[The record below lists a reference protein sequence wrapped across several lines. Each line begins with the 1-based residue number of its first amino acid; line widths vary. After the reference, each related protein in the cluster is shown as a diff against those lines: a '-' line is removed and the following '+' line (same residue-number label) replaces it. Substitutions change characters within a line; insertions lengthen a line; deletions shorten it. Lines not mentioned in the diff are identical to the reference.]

1 MYIDVFQH
9 HRAIEKFPDWV
20 INDCRKSHP
29 DSFRKFVKSA
39 VADSNIVY
47 SNLDY
52 FKQYEGAKVIFV
64 AGGPSSKETEWETD
78 GYDFIW
84 SCNHFFR
91 HPRLKDAKVDLAM
104 IMPEVDLQSKEF
116 LEYREKHSPHYGF
129 EIHDKWVA
137 HQFDEYDKYFCMHT
151 RFYSKI
157 GIGAR
162 MLIFAAALKCKEV
175 AFVGLDGPIY
185 QIRGN
190 HGFENG
196 KSSFPACYHNMPQDA
211 ILKSYLDQH
220 EMLWQHINESYPN
233 TTFTNLGYGDEQ
245 HRFINNK
252 GISQ

>member
-29 DSFRKFVKSA
+29 DSFRKFVNSA

-52 FKQYEGAKVIFV
+52 FKQYEGAKVLFV
-64 AGGPSSKETEWETD
+64 AGGPSSKETEWTAD
-78 GYDFIW
+78 GYDYTW

-91 HPRLKDAKVDLAM
+91 HPRLKDIKVDLAM
-104 IMPEVDLQSKEF
+104 IMPEVDLQSEEF
-116 LEYREKHSPHYGF
+116 LSYRDLHQVYLGF

-137 HQFDEYDKYFCMHT
+137 HPFDSYNKYFCMHT

-162 MLIFAAALKCKEV
+162 MLIFGGALKCKEV
-175 AFVGLDGPIY
+175 AFIGLD
-185 QIRGN
+185 GN
-190 HGFENG
+190 HGFESG
-196 KSSFPACYHNMPQDA
+196 KSNFPACYHGVPQET

-220 EMLWQHINESYPN
+220 ELLWQHINETYPD
-233 TTFTNLGYGDEQ
+233 TAFVNLGYG
-245 HRFINNK
+245 N
-252 GISQ
+252 S

>member
-1 MYIDVFQH
+1 VYIDVFQH

-29 DSFRKFVKSA
+29 DSFRKFVNSA

-52 FKQYEGAKVIFV
+52 FKQYEGAKVLFV
-64 AGGPSSKETEWETD
+64 AGGPSSKETEWTAD
-78 GYDFIW
+78 GYDYTW

-91 HPRLKDAKVDLAM
+91 HPRLKDIKVDLAM
-104 IMPEVDLQSKEF
+104 IMPEVDLQSEEF
-116 LEYREKHSPHYGF
+116 LSYRDLHQVYLGF

-137 HQFDEYDKYFCMHT
+137 HPFDSYNKYFCMHT

-162 MLIFAAALKCKEV
+162 MLIFGGALKCKEV
-175 AFVGLDGPIY
+175 AFIGLDGPIY

-190 HGFENG
+190 HGFESG
-196 KSSFPACYHNMPQDA
+196 KSNFPACYHGVPQET

-220 EMLWQHINESYPN
+220 ELLWQHINETYPD
-233 TTFTNLGYGDEQ
+233 TAFVNLGYGEEQ
-245 HRFINNK
+245 HNFIKNK
-252 GISQ
+252 GAS